1 MSWIG
6 GKKSSRDII
15 IPRFPLYYEKYI
27 EVFGGGGWILF
38 AKPPGNDFEV
48 FNDFNSNISNLYFC
62 VRDKSA
68 ELIEKLRFVLNSRED
83 LDRIKQ
89 IGRASCRERV
99 FRAV

>member
-48 FNDFNSNISNLYFC
+48 FNDYSNTAVSHGTIRMAGKFRC
-62 VRDKSA
+62 GA
-68 ELIEKLRFVLNSRED
+68 
-83 LDRIKQ
+83 
-89 IGRASCRERV
+89 ASTD
-99 FRAV
+99 